1 MTESL
6 NISNPSVNEP
16 ASWLSD
22 TMDRLESL
30 SSFTR
35 ALAGIQSAAEL
46 YQLMKTLVSPALGT
60 KDFAIFSLLPETGT
74 LYNLL
79 SEEDGLPA
87 SAVFRSS
94 VSLVQTPLDRE
105 NLPDKD
111 RQWPFDLDE
120 VIAAQN
126 AVPFLKPGNGADR
139 HLCHLFELRN
149 GAELTGLCIFIF
161 NNTKTGISGHTASLQ
176 LLFDQISLAVSRII
190 INKKVQK
197 QQEERELLL
206 AVSTSIAKVKDHAQ
220 LHEALTKRLKN
231 YFSFSHI
238 AIAMNDENR
247 KTFNLF
253 LLDPLSKSRNH
264 PDYERLRSKS
274 YELNDQFVKT
284 ISTSPYP
291 VSIDLQSYTAEELPL
306 YLRINRESGIKMIWG
321 LAFRTEERTIGILTF
336 FFEEPRQLTA
346 NLMALMTGIGHLASV
361 AVSNVMALQQVNK
374 LLSFKSTM
382 LSFGIE
388 LRMTKDKRALSRIIK
403 KQIAELLEV
412 KGFAILLISADQAT
426 GELFF
431 YDHEQPVTVTA
442 AFAEMAE
449 RPVPLNSDFYNEI
462 LKSSAPVRFPN
473 DSLNSNVLEQLLSLA
488 AEDVLVG
495 TTIKLG
501 DKIAGIMVMNCSDMR
516 IISRDRQ
523 IFDSF
528 CSQIGIVIT
537 NIQAH
542 KDLEAQLK
550 ETEKYR
556 QQLEV
561 EKKYLAEEINILH
574 NTSEIIG
581 ESSSLKGVYHLVSQV
596 AKSSSTVLILGET
609 GTGKELFAR
618 AIHNNSPRK
627 DKVMIK
633 VNCAAIPANLI
644 ESELF
649 GHEKGSFTGA
659 TERRLG
665 KFELASGST
674 LFLDEVGEMPLDLQV
689 KLLRALQEKEIE
701 RVGGRTTIGVDVRIV
716 AATNRNLEEEMAAG
730 RFRRDLYYRLNIFPI
745 DLPPLRQRRDDI
757 EMLVKHFIEKYSKRC
772 GKQITG
778 IGPKA
783 LEDLKRYG
791 WPGNIREL
799 EHMIERSILLASDNT
814 IRHIPLPVVKDDSV
828 NIPDEEAQFA
838 LKTIDEN
845 EREHILNVLNYCAGR
860 IAGKGNA
867 ADILGV
873 PPTTLNS
880 KMKRLGIRRGHT
892 S

>member
-1 MTESL
+1 
-6 NISNPSVNEP
+6 
-16 ASWLSD
+16 
-22 TMDRLESL
+22 
-30 SSFTR
+30 
-35 ALAGIQSAAEL
+35 
-46 YQLMKTLVSPALGT
+46 
-60 KDFAIFSLLPETGT
+60 
-74 LYNLL
+74 
-79 SEEDGLPA
+79 
-87 SAVFRSS
+87 
-94 VSLVQTPLDRE
+94 
-105 NLPDKD
+105 
-111 RQWPFDLDE
+111 
-120 VIAAQN
+120 
-126 AVPFLKPGNGADR
+126 
-139 HLCHLFELRN
+139 
-149 GAELTGLCIFIF
+149 
-161 NNTKTGISGHTASLQ
+161 
-176 LLFDQISLAVSRII
+176 
-190 INKKVQK
+190 
-197 QQEERELLL
+197 
-206 AVSTSIAKVKDHAQ
+206 
-220 LHEALTKRLKN
+220 
-231 YFSFSHI
+231 
-238 AIAMNDENR
+238 
-247 KTFNLF
+247 
-253 LLDPLSKSRNH
+253 
-264 PDYERLRSKS
+264 
-274 YELNDQFVKT
+274 
-284 ISTSPYP
+284 
-291 VSIDLQSYTAEELPL
+291 
-306 YLRINRESGIKMIWG
+306 
-321 LAFRTEERTIGILTF
+321 
-336 FFEEPRQLTA
+336 
-346 NLMALMTGIGHLASV
+346 
-361 AVSNVMALQQVNK
+361 
-374 LLSFKSTM
+374 M

-388 LRMTKDKRALSRIIK
+388 LRMTKDIRALSRIIK
-403 KQIAELLEV
+403 KQMAEILSV
-412 KGFAILLISADQAT
+412 KAFAVLLISKDQST
-426 GELFF
+426 GQPFF
-431 YDHEQPVTVTA
+431 YDHEQLLSKDPG
-442 AFAEMAE
+442 FAELIKK
-449 RPVPLNSDFYNEI
+449 PVPLASDFYAEI
-462 LKSSAPVRFPN
+462 LKNPAPARFPN
-473 DSLNSNVLEQLLSLA
+473 NSLDNNILGQLLALTP
-488 AEDVLVG
+488 EDILVG

-501 DKIAGIMVMNCSDMR
+501 ENIAGMMIMNCSDMR
-516 IISRDRQ
+516 IIKRDRQ

-542 KDLEAQLK
+542 KALEAQLK

-561 EKKYLAEEINILH
+561 EKTYLSEEISTLH

-581 ESSSLKGVYHLVSQV
+581 ESSSLKGVYQLVSQV

-665 KFELASGST
+665 KFELANGST

-716 AATNRNLEEEMAAG
+716 AATNRDLEEEMAAG

-745 DLPPLRQRRDDI
+745 DLPPLRKRREDI
-757 EMLVKHFIEKYSKRC
+757 EILVNHFIEKYSKRC

-783 LEDLKRYG
+783 LEDLKRYA

-799 EHMIERSILLASDNT
+799 EHMIERSILLTGDSV
-814 IRHIPLPVVKDDSV
+814 IRHIPLPAVKDDSV
-828 NIPDEEAQFA
+828 NVPDSEVQFS
-838 LKTIDEN
+838 LRTIDEN
-845 EREHILNVLNYCAGR
+845 EREHILNVLSYCAGR